1 MDKQQFRVLRWDVES
16 KIRLYID
23 DESSVMKLTNEV
35 MRALLDEL
43 SAQVT
48 ERNRK
53 RRCFLT
59 FKRDPEVSVPG
70 WAYRKPGT
78 APGFPTLR

>member
-16 KIRLYID
+16 KIRLYVD
-23 DESSVMKLTNEV
+23 DESSVLKLTNEV

-43 SAQVT
+43 SAQVA

-53 RRCFLT
+53 RRDFLT
-59 FKRDPEVSVPG
+59 FRRDSEVSVPG

-78 APGFPTLR
+78 VPGFPTLR

>member
-1 MDKQQFRVLRWDVES
+1 MDKQQFRVLRWNVES

-23 DESSVMKLTNEV
+23 DESSVVKLANEV
-35 MRALLDEL
+35 MRTLLDEL

-53 RRCFLT
+53 RRDFLT
-59 FKRDPEVSVPG
+59 FRRDPEVSVPG

-78 APGFPTLR
+78 APGFPT

>member
-1 MDKQQFRVLRWDVES
+1 MDKQQFRVLRWNVES

-23 DESSVMKLTNEV
+23 DESSVVKLTNEV
-35 MRALLDEL
+35 MRTLLDEL

-53 RRCFLT
+53 RRDFLT
-59 FKRDPEVSVPG
+59 FRRDPEVSVPG

-78 APGFPTLR
+78 APGFPT

>member
-53 RRCFLT
+53 RRGFLT